1 MLDDFGDFGEECIY
15 NSWNP
20 NHNTFTSACGN
31 ACRCKSSTILTS
43 VLGNL
48 EQKETIA
55 VISFLGQLESHIHRS
70 YIGYNICWKMLK
82 TVQEKNHV
90 LNGFTSLTGLVEWKT
105 HLYAYMRR
113 RILLLGH
120 FGLCQPSPMDFLFT
134 KLHSFTYHH
143 HTCRE
148 FSLQGVEDIYIYIQR
163 LYDVWTIYW
172 LGCSNHAP
180 SKPIYLYLPILPYI
194 YMYILRFPASK
205 LFRDPSFAMSKK
217 YLYMYI
223 NIRSSFGHPPTLIFV
238 KAVRLVPCFLI
249 DWRSAISNHSRRSG
263 FWYSSLVCWSTWH
276 FPFGLT
282 STKRRSLILNASW
295 PSTSA
300 IYIFHDSWIPRPHC
314 KGREVRSI
322 CIKQKTCLSLLAHD
336 WQKKS

>member
-82 TVQEKNHV
+82 TAQEKNHV

-194 YMYILRFPASK
+194 YICIYSVFLQVNYLEIHRLLCIKNICIYIYIYQHQIVFWTPPHPYLCEGSSASAMFFDRLKECHLQPFPA
-205 LFRDPSFAMSKK
+205 FR
-217 YLYMYI
+217 I
-223 NIRSSFGHPPTLIFV
+223 
-238 KAVRLVPCFLI
+238 
-249 DWRSAISNHSRRSG
+249 
-263 FWYSSLVCWSTWH
+263 
-276 FPFGLT
+276 
-282 STKRRSLILNASW
+282 LILLPRLLVNMTFSIRFDLHQTAKPHPQRIVAQYLSHIYFSW
-295 PSTSA
+295 QLNP
-300 IYIFHDSWIPRPHC
+300 
-314 KGREVRSI
+314 
-322 CIKQKTCLSLLAHD
+322 
-336 WQKKS
+336 